1 MVVIESS
8 FPRIKVFGMVFK
20 SVFLYGKMG
29 GKTEISK
36 KCILDYQIVKCS
48 VWIYS
53 IINILLVVVAL
64 QQQTTYR
71 RIII

>member
-8 FPRIKVFGMVFK
+8 FPRRKVFDMVFK

-48 VWIYS
+48 V
-53 IINILLVVVAL
+53 
-64 QQQTTYR
+64 
-71 RIII
+71 

>member
-48 VWIYS
+48 V
-53 IINILLVVVAL
+53 
-64 QQQTTYR
+64 
-71 RIII
+71 